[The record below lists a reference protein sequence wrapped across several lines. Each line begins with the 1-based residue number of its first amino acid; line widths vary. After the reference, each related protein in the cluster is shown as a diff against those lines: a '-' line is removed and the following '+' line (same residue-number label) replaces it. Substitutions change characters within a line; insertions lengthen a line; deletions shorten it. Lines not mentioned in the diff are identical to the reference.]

1 MVPKR
6 MMTGSCWRCCLP
18 SFVVVVAVSISVSL
32 FTSYCGGFS
41 TSSISSTKMRHTEII
56 IINPG
61 VSSSGQPDRQQYYYD
76 KTSGFGSSSSKRR
89 IRTAIFSQSSAT
101 ARQQQ
106 RSRTHLLA
114 TSSSSSLSLKEGG
127 RKRTTATSTKK
138 LNTNTV
144 ATSATAKF
152 LATTVTGPDR
162 TTKPDYHNIH
172 GPLGKGVDDLFLAV
186 FRHQL
191 AYYVGVD
198 SSRQNTDYAG
208 LIELSSAL
216 NARYSNRTHIQTIA
230 QQTLRT
236 SFCC

>member
-1 MVPKR
+1 MVPRR
-6 MMTGSCWRCCLP
+6 MMTGSCWCCWRCCLP

-32 FTSYCGGFS
+32 FTTYCGGFS
-41 TSSISSTKMRHTEII
+41 TSSISSTKMRHPEII
-56 IINPG
+56 VINPA
-61 VSSSGQPDRQQYYYD
+61 VSSSGQPDRQQYSHD
-76 KTSGFGSSSSKRR
+76 ETSGFSNNSKRR
-89 IRTAIFSQSSAT
+89 RRTTILRQLSAT
-101 ARQQQ
+101 NRQQQ
-106 RSRTHLLA
+106 QQQQSRTHLFA
-114 TSSSSSLSLKEGG
+114 AAST
-127 RKRTTATSTKK
+127 TVTAT
-138 LNTNTV
+138 
-144 ATSATAKF
+144 ATATNKANTTTIATANF
-152 LATTVTGPDR
+152 LTTTVTGPDR

-236 SFCC
+236 WFFVEGY